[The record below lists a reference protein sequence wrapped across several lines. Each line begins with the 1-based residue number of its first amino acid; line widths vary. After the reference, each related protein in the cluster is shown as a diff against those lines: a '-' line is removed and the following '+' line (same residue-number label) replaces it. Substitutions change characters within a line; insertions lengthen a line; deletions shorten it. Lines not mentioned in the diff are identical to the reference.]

1 MSKQI
6 RQEKV
11 HSYLKEFLTNE
22 LSVLPEHLDQP
33 LEDIAID
40 SLERISIALEI
51 EKHFSIRIND
61 DLIDSW
67 GKKNIEQISEQIYFL
82 LPNE

>member
-22 LSVLPEHLDQP
+22 LSVLLEHLDQP

-51 EKHFSIRIND
+51 EKHFSIRISD